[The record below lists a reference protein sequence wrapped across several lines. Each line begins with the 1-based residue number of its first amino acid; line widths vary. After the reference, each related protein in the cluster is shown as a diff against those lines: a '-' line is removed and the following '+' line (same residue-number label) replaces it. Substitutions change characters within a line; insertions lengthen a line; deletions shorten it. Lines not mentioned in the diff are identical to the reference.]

1 MSEKISIMRSD
12 EQKEKEEMK
21 GMGEKE
27 GEKEMEGEKEAE
39 EEQLE
44 EKEEVENALQA
55 SIGRGGRRT
64 KKLIQQY
71 KTNGLEEAV
80 AMKEGRGKRR

>member
-27 GEKEMEGEKEAE
+27 GEKEVEGEEAE

-44 EKEEVENALQA
+44 EKEEVENALQV

-80 AMKEGRGKRR
+80 AMKEGHRER